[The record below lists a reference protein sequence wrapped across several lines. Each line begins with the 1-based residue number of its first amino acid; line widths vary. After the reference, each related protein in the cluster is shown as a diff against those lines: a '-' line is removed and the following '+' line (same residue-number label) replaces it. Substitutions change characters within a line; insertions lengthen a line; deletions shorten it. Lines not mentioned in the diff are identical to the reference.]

1 MAIDNVLARITT
13 IRSRIN
19 QIKQRIN
26 SLHKSDF
33 DSVLKQ
39 EIQKNDNSNSAKNN
53 AASSKKNLPPARN
66 TGLNTSQQMKIPKMT
81 FEKNAAIIN
90 DQQGNFSGPASIQ
103 LNPLSGAQR
112 TEQFNQQISK
122 LSDEIGSII
131 LDKSHQHE
139 VDPLL
144 ISAIMAVESDFNP
157 SAVSNSGA
165 MGLMQL
171 MPGTANE
178 LGVHNPFNMTQNI
191 DGGVK
196 YFKMLLERFSG
207 DLKLALAA
215 YNAGPNAV
223 AKYGGV
229 PPYEETQNY
238 VVKVLGN
245 YEKLLKQKQQINNR
259 NADFENPSAA
269 PANSAAA
276 DINSADAH
284 SKLEQGKVEI
294 IKNMRETSEAILES
308 SADENSDDNNEGAD
322 LF

>member
-1 MAIDNVLARITT
+1 MAINNALSRITT
-13 IRSRIN
+13 IKSRIN

-26 SLHKSDF
+26 YIQKSDF
-33 DSVLKQ
+33 ESTLQ
-39 EIQKNDNSNSAKNN
+39 QAQQK
-53 AASSKKNLPPARN
+53 
-66 TGLNTSQQMKIPKMT
+66 
-81 FEKNAAIIN
+81 IN
-90 DQQGNFSGPASIQ
+90 DQENKKNSVNPLKNDVISNNTNKQSMQSNLPLKMPKMSFDKNMQPVPASQ
-103 LNPLSGAQR
+103 RNPLASVQK

-157 SAVSNSGA
+157 NALSQSGA

-178 LGVHNPFNMTQNI
+178 LGVHNPFNMTQNV

-196 YFKMLLERFSG
+196 YFKMLLEKFSG

-245 YEKLLKQKQQINNR
+245 YEKLLKQKQQVNTYGLPNESHIQTPGGLDKNM
-259 NADFENPSAA
+259 
-269 PANSAAA
+269 ANES
-276 DINSADAH
+276 DAV
-284 SKLEQGKVEI
+284 SRGKVEI
-294 IKNMRETSEAILES
+294 IKNMRETSEAIFENS
-308 SADENSDDNNEGAD
+308 GGDTNSDDAD